1 MCQSLLNISHQEA
14 SLVGVALI
22 KAVKNGRV
30 EFVTAVTNADCTLV
44 WVKEFG
50 TANNLFMLAVV
61 YRQNKVFQVLCRFLL
76 KNTILSFQNYDGNN
90 ILHMAATLEPSAKRN
105 IVPGAAFLMQREVQ
119 WFKKVESIA
128 QPFLL
133 EAQNHKHQTPQELF
147 RESHKELVKEG
158 EKWMKETATS
168 CTVAGALIV
177 TIMFAAAITV
187 PGGNNQNTG
196 FPMFFNEKLFMLFI
210 ISDALSLLS
219 ASTSL
224 LMFIGIL
231 TARYAEEDFLKSL
244 PNKMIIGLST
254 LIFSIAS
261 MMTTFC
267 ASLFIILPGKSRMVI
282 PLVCLAGVL
291 VVVFAWM
298 QFGLLIDMLISTY
311 RPRILDKKVKRL

>member
-1 MCQSLLNISHQEA
+1 
-14 SLVGVALI
+14 
-22 KAVKNGRV
+22 
-30 EFVTAVTNADCTLV
+30 
-44 WVKEFG
+44 
-50 TANNLFMLAVV
+50 
-61 YRQNKVFQVLCRFLL
+61 
-76 KNTILSFQNYDGNN
+76 
-90 ILHMAATLEPSAKRN
+90 
-105 IVPGAAFLMQREVQ
+105 
-119 WFKKVESIA
+119 
-128 QPFLL
+128 
-133 EAQNHKHQTPQELF
+133 
-147 RESHKELVKEG
+147 
-158 EKWMKETATS
+158 MKETATS

-196 FPMFFNEKLFMLFI
+196 LPMFFNEKLFMFFI

-254 LIFSIAS
+254 LILSIAS

-267 ASLFIILPGKSRMVI
+267 ASLFIILPEKSRMVI
-282 PLVCLAGVL
+282 PLVCLAGVP

-298 QFGLLIDMLISTY
+298 QFGLLIDMVISTY
-311 RPRILDKKVKRL
+311 RPGIILDKKVKQS